1 LQEGVFAP
9 ITDPYLSNLGNVD
22 EIIVLKDGQIA
33 ERGTFR
39 ELNRLGGLFSSF
51 LAEQNRYN
59 LERSVSGSV
68 LRPRAMQMDENSDD
82 LLTIRRPRPTAP
94 AQNVRL
100 VVEVDGKKVNE
111 YQLDQEQPLVRIGQ
125 SVIND
130 IVVPSRSVSRMHA
143 RLRFNNGTW
152 LIEDTESLNGLMYQG
167 DRVEQLPLM
176 NGDRVQ
182 LAPKVAVQYVP
193 A

>member
-1 LQEGVFAP
+1 
-9 ITDPYLSNLGNVD
+9 
-22 EIIVLKDGQIA
+22 
-33 ERGTFR
+33 
-39 ELNRLGGLFSSF
+39 
-51 LAEQNRYN
+51 
-59 LERSVSGSV
+59 
-68 LRPRAMQMDENSDD
+68 
-82 LLTIRRPRPTAP
+82 
-94 AQNVRL
+94 
-100 VVEVDGKKVNE
+100 
-111 YQLDQEQPLVRIGQ
+111 
-125 SVIND
+125 
-130 IVVPSRSVSRMHA
+130 MHA